1 MDSEIRSELNRISTF
16 LLRPWIRVLL
26 RYGVGLADLVETIKR
41 LYVEVASE
49 EIERKRGR
57 VTDSSV
63 SIMTG
68 VHRKDVKRIQ
78 EEVIAMRP
86 PTFGQSLLSRVIEVW
101 AGATRFQTAGGRPRP
116 LARRSLAKG
125 VNSNAASKA
134 PATFEDLLESVSK
147 SVSPRAVLDEWIRLG
162 AVKLNAKGEVVWA
175 KPEFIK
181 GAELDLITRS
191 MLMTG
196 DRISAAMDTLEH
208 HGDNHF
214 VWSVRGAYLTVADVV
229 RLKAMARK
237 LATQVCNRLNV
248 EVTKLEER
256 GRGTRN
262 GDQRFAFCTHSFHEP
277 MAVLEK
283 TGYKLW

>member
-1 MDSEIRSELNRISTF
+1 MDNEVRSELNRISMF

-26 RYGVGLADLVETIKR
+26 RYGVGLADLVETTKR
-41 LYVEVASE
+41 VYVEVASE

-78 EEVIAMRP
+78 GEVIAMKP
-86 PTFGQSLLSRVIEVW
+86 PTFGQSLISRVMELW
-101 AGATRFQTAGGRPRP
+101 SGSTKFQTASGRPRSLP
-116 LARRSLAKG
+116 RRSQAKG
-125 VNSNAASKA
+125 AAPSVA
-134 PATFEDLLESVSK
+134 ATFEDLLESVSK
-147 SVSPRAVLDEWIRLG
+147 AVSARAVLDEWIRLG
-162 AVKLNAKGEVVWA
+162 AVKLNAKGEVTWA
-175 KPEFIK
+175 KPEFTK

-196 DRISAAMDTLEH
+196 DRITAAIDTLDN
-208 HGDNHF
+208 HGENHF
-214 VWSVRGAYLTVADVV
+214 VWSVRGAYLTTADVMK
-229 RLKAMARK
+229 LKALARK
-237 LATQVCNRLNV
+237 LALQISHRLNV

-256 GRGTRN
+256 GRATGN
-262 GDQRFAFCTHSFHEP
+262 GDQRFAFCSHTIHEP